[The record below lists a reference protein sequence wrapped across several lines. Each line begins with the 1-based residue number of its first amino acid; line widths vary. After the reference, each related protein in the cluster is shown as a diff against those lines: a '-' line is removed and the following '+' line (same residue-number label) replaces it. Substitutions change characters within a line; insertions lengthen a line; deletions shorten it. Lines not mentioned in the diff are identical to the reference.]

1 MTTEVLLYGLVFI
14 LALVPLAQL
23 IINAINAAR
32 SKSKDERSDSA
43 QSATVL
49 VELGTIKGG
58 VEDIKAEQ
66 RQQAK
71 TNIEVLQRLTAVEES
86 SKQAHK
92 RIDRLH
98 EPGAA
103 HPDGGTHG

>member
-1 MTTEVLLYGLVFI
+1 MQTESLLLGVA
-14 LALVPLAQL
+14 ALVALAPLVQL
-23 IINAINAAR
+23 IINAINLGR
-32 SKSKDERSDSA
+32 SKSKDDKSDGA

-71 TNIEVLQRLTAVEES
+71 TNIEVLQRLTAAEES
-86 SKQAHK
+86 VKQAHK
-92 RIDRLH
+92 RIDHH
-98 EPGAA
+98 EAIERQ
-103 HPDGGTHG
+103 DGGTHA